1 MARISRTILHST
13 EAARRAMATL
23 ALTVL
28 LALAA
33 SEAHAGIAF
42 VQSLGTNASQ
52 SSGTSIAVTLTAAVA
67 AGDTVIVTFAM
78 DPATGTVTC
87 ADTKGNTYTA
97 DADVTNGSGTSG
109 VRTIVFSA
117 PVTTALVSGNT
128 ITVTHPTATA
138 RAASPPRPRST
149 RRPPPRTPWP
159 T

>member
-52 SSGTSIAVTLTAAVA
+52 SSGT
-67 AGDTVIVTFAM
+67 
-78 DPATGTVTC
+78 
-87 ADTKGNTYTA
+87 
-97 DADVTNGSGTSG
+97 
-109 VRTIVFSA
+109 
-117 PVTTALVSGNT
+117 
-128 ITVTHPTATA
+128 
-138 RAASPPRPRST
+138 
-149 RRPPPRTPWP
+149 
-159 T
+159 

>member
-1 MARISRTILHST
+1 MARISRTILYST

-109 VRTIVFSA
+109 VRTIVFS
-117 PVTTALVSGNT
+117 
-128 ITVTHPTATA
+128 
-138 RAASPPRPRST
+138 
-149 RRPPPRTPWP
+149 
-159 T
+159 